1 MEPASLPDPAP
12 PEKAVRISSHN
23 SQRRY
28 MSYQHTI
35 CFPVQAKRQHETHTH
50 THVHDASD
58 VVSDLTPAFTFSLIT
73 SGLCVCVCVCRSS
86 KSSLCLQDFRMIAVL
101 GRGHFGKVTGICS
114 VSKVLTAASQS
125 AESPHTE
132 KSYILYCICISIWIS

>member
-1 MEPASLPDPAP
+1 MDIGPAMEPASLPDPAP
-12 PEKAVRISSHN
+12 PERAVRISSHN

-50 THVHDASD
+50 THVHNASD

-73 SGLCVCVCVCRSS
+73 SGLFCLCVQVVQR
-86 KSSLCLQDFRMIAVL
+86 L
-101 GRGHFGKVTGICS
+101 S
-114 VSKVLTAASQS
+114 VSSGFPNDRS
-125 AESPHTE
+125 ARPGTFWQGNWNMFSV
-132 KSYILYCICISIWIS
+132 KSINCSN